1 VNKNLSLL
9 TISQV
14 FGFTANIITVFLSGI
29 VGSQITSIKSLATLP
44 TALSVVGTAI
54 FTILAAKIMGKIGRR
69 LGFFFGALVSS
80 ATCLLAAF
88 AIIQQNFILFC
99 ISHLILGLG
108 IAFAHQYRFA
118 AAESVEKE
126 KAPKAISILM
136 LAGIVSSFLGITL
149 ANYTKNLIPDH
160 LYVGSYLLLAVFTF
174 MPAIFFIFYKNNEKT
189 KIDFNNKYNGRRL
202 SEIIFQPKFLQAIIA
217 ATFAYVVMSF
227 LMTATPLSMHVM
239 EKMSLEN
246 TGLVLQFHLVA
257 MFLPSLIT
265 GHLIKK
271 FGHSN
276 IMYIGVLFFV
286 VTIILS
292 LFEQTFA
299 NYMVALIFLGL
310 GWNFLFIS
318 GTSLVVLTYKE
329 EEKFRVQGINDLI
342 VFSTMAL
349 ASLSAGILLSLTSWA
364 TMNLICIPFLVLIVY
379 STFRADILTKK
390 RKSFDRIASYERQEI
405 SLIEF

>member
-1 VNKNLSLL
+1 LNRNLLIL

-14 FGFTANIITVFLSGI
+14 FSYTANIITVFLSGI
-29 VGSQITSIKSLATLP
+29 VGSQITSIKSLSTLP
-44 TALSVVGTAI
+44 TALAVVGTAI
-54 FTILAAKIMGKIGRR
+54 FTILVAKIMGKIGRR
-69 LGFFFGALVSS
+69 LGFIFGALASA
-80 ATCLLAAF
+80 ATCLLSVF

-126 KAPKAISILM
+126 KVPKAISTLM

-149 ANYTKNLIPDH
+149 ANYTKSLIPDH

-174 MPAIFFIFYKNNEKT
+174 MPAIFFIFYKNNEEA
-189 KIDFNNKYNGRRL
+189 KINFNSKYNGRGL
-202 SEIIFQPKFLQAIIA
+202 HEIIFQPRFLQAIIA
-217 ATFAYVVMSF
+217 AAFAYAVMSF

-239 EKMSLEN
+239 EKMSLES
-246 TGLVLQFHLVA
+246 TGIVLQFHLVA

-265 GHLIKK
+265 GYLIKK

-276 IMYIGVLFFV
+276 IIYVGVLFYV

-329 EEKFRVQGINDLI
+329 EEKFRIQGINDLI

-349 ASLSAGILLSLTSWA
+349 ASLSAGILLSLTSWT

-379 STFRADILTKK
+379 STFRADMLKK
-390 RKSFDRIASYERQEI
+390 KII
-405 SLIEF
+405 SVKLGTYWGH

>member
-1 VNKNLSLL
+1 
-9 TISQV
+9 
-14 FGFTANIITVFLSGI
+14 
-29 VGSQITSIKSLATLP
+29 
-44 TALSVVGTAI
+44 
-54 FTILAAKIMGKIGRR
+54 M
-69 LGFFFGALVSS
+69 
-80 ATCLLAAF
+80 
-88 AIIQQNFILFC
+88 
-99 ISHLILGLG
+99 G

-174 MPAIFFIFYKNNEKT
+174 MPAIFLFFYKNNETTKT
-189 KIDFNNKYNGRRL
+189 ELNNKYSGRRL
-202 SEIIFQPKFLQAIIA
+202 FEIIFQPRFLQAVIA
-217 ATFAYVVMSF
+217 AAFAYAIMSF
-227 LMTATPLSMHVM
+227 LMTATPMSMYLT
-239 EKMSLEN
+239 EKMSLEK
-246 TGLVLQFHLVA
+246 TGLVLQIHVAA

-364 TMNLICIPFLVLIVY
+364 TMNLICIPFLLVPATNAQPAHQRETSPRSANHPKDFL
-379 STFRADILTKK
+379 A
-390 RKSFDRIASYERQEI
+390 
-405 SLIEF
+405 

>member
-1 VNKNLSLL
+1 
-9 TISQV
+9 
-14 FGFTANIITVFLSGI
+14 
-29 VGSQITSIKSLATLP
+29 
-44 TALSVVGTAI
+44 
-54 FTILAAKIMGKIGRR
+54 MGKIGRR
-69 LGFFFGALVSS
+69 LGFIFGALVSS
-80 ATCLLAAF
+80 ATCLLAVF
-88 AIIQQNFILFC
+88 AISQQNFILFC

-126 KAPKAISILM
+126 KAPKAISTLM

-160 LYVGSYLLLAVFTF
+160 LYVGSYLLLAAFTF
-174 MPAIFFIFYKNNEKT
+174 MPAIFFIFYNNNEKT
-189 KIDFNNKYNGRRL
+189 KKDFNNKYNGRRL
-202 SEIIFQPKFLQAIIA
+202 FEIIFQPRFLQAIIA
-217 ATFAYVVMSF
+217 AAFAYAVMSF

-239 EKMSLEN
+239 EKISLEK
-246 TGLVLQFHLVA
+246 TGIVLQFHLVA

-276 IMYIGVLFFV
+276 IMYIGVLFFI

-292 LFEQTFA
+292 LFEQSFA

-349 ASLSAGILLSLTSWA
+349 ASLSAGILLSLTSWT

-379 STFRADILTKK
+379 STFRADILSKK
-390 RKSFDRIASYERQEI
+390 
-405 SLIEF
+405 

>member
-1 VNKNLSLL
+1 MNRNLSLL
-9 TISQV
+9 ISSQI
-14 FGFTANIITVFLSGI
+14 FAFTANIITVFLSGI
-29 VGSQITSIKSLATLP
+29 VGSQISPIKSLSTLP
-44 TALSVVGTAI
+44 TSLSVLGTAI

-69 LGFFFGALVSS
+69 LGFIFGALLSS
-80 ATCLLAAF
+80 VNCLLAVF
-88 AIIQQNFILFC
+88 AIIQKNFVLFC
-99 ISHLILGLG
+99 FAHLILGMG

-126 KAPKAISILM
+126 KIPKAISILM

-149 ANYTKNLIPDH
+149 ANYTKNLVPDH
-160 LYVGSYLLLAVFTF
+160 LYVGSYLLLALFTF
-174 MPAIFFIFYKNNEKT
+174 IPTIFFIFYENNEKI
-189 KIDFNNKYNGRRL
+189 KIDFNNKNNGRRL
-202 SEIIFQPKFLQAIIA
+202 SEIIFQPRFLQALMA
-217 ATFAYVVMSF
+217 AAFAYAVMSF

-239 EKMSLEN
+239 EKMSLEK
-246 TGLVLQFHLVA
+246 TGIVLQFHLVA

-265 GHLIKK
+265 GNLIKK

-276 IMYIGVLFFV
+276 VIYIGVLFYV
-286 VTIILS
+286 ITIILS

-329 EEKFRVQGINDLI
+329 EEKFRIQGINDLI

-349 ASLSAGILLSLTSWA
+349 ASLSAGVLLTLTSWK
-364 TMNLICIPFLVLIVY
+364 TMNLICIPFLILIVY
-379 STFRADILTKK
+379 STFRADVLNKK
-390 RKSFDRIASYERQEI
+390 
-405 SLIEF
+405 

>member
-1 VNKNLSLL
+1 LNKNLLIL
-9 TISQV
+9 TLSQV
-14 FGFTANIITVFLSGI
+14 FSYTANIITVFLSGI
-29 VGSQITSIKSLATLP
+29 VGSQITSIKFLSTLP

-54 FTILAAKIMGKIGRR
+54 FTILVAKIMGKIGRR
-69 LGFFFGALVSS
+69 LGFIFGALASS
-80 ATCLLAAF
+80 ATCLLAAY

-99 ISHLILGLG
+99 ISHFILGMG

-118 AAESVEKE
+118 AAESVEQE
-126 KAPKAISILM
+126 KVPKAISTLM

-149 ANYTKNLIPDH
+149 ANYTKNFIPNH
-160 LYVGSYLLLAVFTF
+160 LYVGSYLLLAVLTF
-174 MPAIFFIFYKNNEKT
+174 MPVIFLFFYKNNEKT
-189 KIDFNNKYNGRRL
+189 KIDFNNKHIGRRL
-202 SEIIFQPKFLQAIIA
+202 SEIIFQPRFLQAIIA
-217 ATFAYVVMSF
+217 AAFAYAVMSF

-239 EKMSLEN
+239 EKISLEK

-276 IMYIGVLFFV
+276 IIYIGTLFYV
-286 VTIILS
+286 ITIILS
-292 LFEQTFA
+292 LFEQTYS

-349 ASLSAGILLSLTSWA
+349 ASLSAGILLSLTSWE
-364 TMNLICIPFLVLIVY
+364 TMNLLCIPFLVLIVL
-379 STFRADILTKK
+379 STFRADILS
-390 RKSFDRIASYERQEI
+390 RK
-405 SLIEF
+405 

>member
-1 VNKNLSLL
+1 MNKNLWVL
-9 TISQV
+9 TLSQV
-14 FGFTANIITVFLSGI
+14 FGFTAATITVFLSGI
-29 VGSQITSIKSLATLP
+29 IGSQIASIKFLATLP
-44 TALSVVGTAI
+44 TAIYVVGTAI
-54 FTILAAKIMGKIGRR
+54 FTILAARIMSKIGRR
-69 LGFFFGALVSS
+69 LGFIFAALGSS
-80 ATCLLAAF
+80 AASLLAAF
-88 AIIQQNFILFC
+88 AISQQNFILFC
-99 ISHLILGLG
+99 ISCLILGMG
-108 IAFAHQYRFA
+108 AAFNHQYRFA

-136 LAGIVSSFLGITL
+136 LAGIVAAFLGITS
-149 ANYTKNLIPDH
+149 ANYTKNLFSDH

-202 SEIIFQPKFLQAIIA
+202 SEIIFQPRFLQAIIA
-217 ATFAYVVMSF
+217 AAFAYTVMSF

-265 GHLIKK
+265 GHFIKK

-318 GTSLVVLTYKE
+318 GTSLVILTYKE

-349 ASLSAGILLSLTSWA
+349 ASLSAGILLSLTSWT
-364 TMNLICIPFLVLIVY
+364 TMNLLCIPFLLLIIV
-379 STFRADILTKK
+379 STFRADRLSK
-390 RKSFDRIASYERQEI
+390 
-405 SLIEF
+405 

>member
-1 VNKNLSLL
+1 MNNRNLWLL
-9 TISQV
+9 TLSQI
-14 FGFTANIITVFLSGI
+14 FGFTAATITVFLSGI
-29 VGSQITSIKSLATLP
+29 IGSQITSIKSLSTLP
-44 TALSVVGTAI
+44 TALYVVGTAI
-54 FTILAAKIMGKIGRR
+54 FTILAARIMSKIGRR
-69 LGFFFGALVSS
+69 LGFIFAALGSSVSS
-80 ATCLLAAF
+80 LLAAL
-88 AIIQQNFILFC
+88 AISQQNFILFC
-99 ISHLILGLG
+99 ISCLILGMG
-108 IAFAHQYRFA
+108 IAFTHQYRFA

-126 KAPKAISILM
+126 KAPRAISILM
-136 LAGIVSSFLGITL
+136 LAGVVAAFLGISS

-174 MPAIFFIFYKNNEKT
+174 IPAIFLFFYKNNETT
-189 KIDFNNKYNGRRL
+189 KIEFNNKYNGRRL
-202 SEIIFQPKFLQAIIA
+202 FEIIFQPRFLQAVIA
-217 ATFAYVVMSF
+217 AAFAYAIMSF
-227 LMTATPLSMHVM
+227 LMTATPMSMHLT
-239 EKMSLEN
+239 EKMSLEK
-246 TGLVLQFHLVA
+246 TGLVLQIHVAA

-271 FGHSN
+271 FGYSN

-364 TMNLICIPFLVLIVY
+364 TMNLISIPFLVLIVY
-379 STFRADILTKK
+379 STFRAE
-390 RKSFDRIASYERQEI
+390 RINWNNSSA
-405 SLIEF
+405 